1 MKKALI
7 SIMIMLVCISLLSGA
22 LAVNYAYDN
31 CEILRLPHSILAA
44 ANSNDWSQSKPVIVF
59 FPGTKECASV
69 GKTLGFIGKYHLYDD
84 MDVNF
89 LAASFKRGGPTARG
103 WRQIAQDVADYL
115 TPLYREKPFP
125 IIVDGVSY
133 GGYPACI
140 VADLLRDNG
149 ITVTEIN
156 LADGCMPNLSDA
168 DWLRNIAA
176 GGVRVNLWGCKGCS
190 KVSKKGREIIGQL
203 EGTENFYGLIVNGT
217 HGQVLDRAI
226 HEHGLHA
233 EYRAQKAGESK

>member
-1 MKKALI
+1 MKKALL
-7 SIMIMLVCISLLSGA
+7 SIMIMLVCVSLLSGA
-22 LAVNYAYDN
+22 LAVDYAYDD
-31 CEILRLPHSILAA
+31 CEILRLPGCNLAA
-44 ANSNDWSQSKPVIVF
+44 AKTNDWSAAKPVIVF
-59 FPGTKECASV
+59 FPGTRECASV
-69 GKTLGFIGKYHLYDD
+69 RSTLLFIGKYHLYDD

-89 LAASFKRGGPTARG
+89 LAASFKRGGPSAKG

-115 TPLYREKPFP
+115 TPLYKEKPFP

-140 VADLLRDNG
+140 IADLLRDNG

-168 DWLRNIAA
+168 DWLRSISA

-190 KVSKKGREIIGQL
+190 KVSKIGRDLISQL
-203 EGTENFYGLIVNGT
+203 EGTRNFFGVIVNGT

-233 EYRAQKAGESK
+233 EYRARKAGENK